1 MHTMQAPPVV
11 ARDGFIGAGVY
22 MCVCVM
28 LMPPFWLATL
38 CWGSAVSKELAPCI
52 SATGVP
58 VAEMRQEAGELSC
71 TSSCWISVA
80 CSEAFCRVYVL
91 YTQYVF
97 STCRCA
103 HWLLMTTAL
112 GILHYKTGLRGIML
126 LSCRAAVTLWV
137 RCGGGSLQWV
147 MVQACPLLPVYQHM
161 F

>member
-91 YTQYVF
+91 SYTVCFQHLQVCTLAADDYCTRHLTLQNRPQGYYA
-97 STCRCA
+97 SE
-103 HWLLMTTAL
+103 
-112 GILHYKTGLRGIML
+112 
-126 LSCRAAVTLWV
+126 LSSSSDAM
-137 RCGGGSLQWV
+137 G
-147 MVQACPLLPVYQHM
+147 
-161 F
+161 